1 MTTPKQNQNESTEA
15 VESTEKQTSIYDLFG
30 MDDNMEKKGIWIDYG
45 PAGSFLIARA
55 GGSNQKF
62 ANILQAKPRPY
73 KFQIDNELIDQKT
86 GQRLMY
92 EAFAEAVVLGWDGVC
107 DREGN
112 PIPFSEKNCVKLFE
126 DLPDLFHDLRE
137 QASKLA
143 NFRQQSLEEAAKN
156 S

>member
-1 MTTPKQNQNESTEA
+1 MTTSKQNQNDSAEGA
-15 VESTEKQTSIYDLFG
+15 EKKTSIYDLFG

-62 ANILQAKPRPY
+62 ANILQAKTRPY
-73 KFQIDNELIDQKT
+73 KFQIDNELIDQET

-92 EAFAEAVVLGWDGVC
+92 EAFAEAVVLDWEGVC
-107 DREGN
+107 DRDGN
-112 PIPFSEKNCVKLFE
+112 PIPFSQKNCVKLFE

>member
-1 MTTPKQNQNESTEA
+1 MTTSKQNQNDGTQIE
-15 VESTEKQTSIYDLFG
+15 TEKKTSIYDLFST
-30 MDDNMEKKGIWIDYG
+30 DDHMEKKGIWIDYG

-62 ANILQAKPRPY
+62 ANILQAKTRPY
-73 KFQIDNELIDQKT
+73 KFQIDNELIDQEV

-92 EAFAEAVVLGWDGVC
+92 EAFAEAVVLDWEGVC

-112 PIPFSEKNCVKLFE
+112 PLTCTRDNCVKLFQ

-137 QASKLA
+137 QATKLA
-143 NFRQQSLEEAAKN
+143 NFRHQSLEEAAKN